1 MTTLLSAVALSIALA
16 STQDAPAPADLVAVR
31 RLINSGEPHK
41 ALECLEGDPPDQG
54 SSAQAR
60 IELLRGVSH
69 YQAGDPARAAGALAG
84 EASPERLDRWRA

>member
-41 ALECLEGDPPDQG
+41 ALEALRAIP
-54 SSAQAR
+54 R
-60 IELLRGVSH
+60 IRI
-69 YQAGDPARAAGALAG
+69 QRAGQDRTAPWRLALSG
-84 EASPERLDRWRA
+84 R